1 MKTPTYSVIVPV
13 YNRPGEVEELLLSLT
28 RQRQHNFEVL
38 IVDDGSAQRSDS
50 VVDKFRGKL
59 DIQYFFKQ
67 NSGPGPTRNYGAGH
81 ARGTYLVFFDSDC
94 ILPEHYFE
102 AVEDALAKEKLDAW
116 GGPDRP
122 TSDFTLRQRAMGYT
136 MSSFLTTGGIR
147 GGKRHMGWFQPRSFN
162 MGISRAVFEQ
172 LGGFAF
178 DRLSEDIELSIRLKK
193 AGFKSGLI
201 ADAYVYHKR
210 RTTFSQFYRQVWNF
224 GKGRALVGRR
234 HPGEVKLTHWFPTLF
249 VAAVIAL
256 PFIYLFAPRLGTALA
271 AGLVFYLAV
280 IFIHALMTSKNV
292 VVAFLSII
300 AAIVQLWGYG
310 VGFVKQWMKGPSTSS
325 GTA

>member
-1 MKTPTYSVIVPV
+1 MKTPRYSVIIPV

-28 RQRQHNFEVL
+28 RQRQRDFEVL
-38 IVDDGSAQRSDS
+38 VVDDGSTQRSDT

-102 AVEDALAKEKLDAW
+102 AVEAALTSRKLDAW

-122 TSDFTLRQRAMGYT
+122 TDDFTLRQRAMGYT
-136 MSSFLTTGGIR
+136 MSSILTTGGIR
-147 GGKRHMGWFQPRSFN
+147 GGKRHLGWFQPRSFN
-162 MGISRAVFEQ
+162 MGISRVVFEQ

-178 DRLSEDIELSIRLKK
+178 DRFAEDIELSIRLKK
-193 AGFKSGLI
+193 SGFQSGLI
-201 ADAYVYHKR
+201 PDAYVYHKR
-210 RTTFSQFYRQVWNF
+210 RNTFSQFYHQVRNF
-224 GKGRALVGRR
+224 GKGRALVGQR
-234 HPGEVKLTHWFPTLF
+234 HPGEIKLTHWFPTLF
-249 VAAVIAL
+249 VAGVIAL
-256 PFIYLFAPRLGTALA
+256 PVIYLFAPLLGTALA
-271 AGLVFYLAV
+271 TGLALYLVA
-280 IFIHALMTSKNV
+280 IFLDALITSKNII
-292 VVAFLSII
+292 VALLSII
-300 AAIVQLWGYG
+300 AAVIQLWGYG
-310 VGFVKQWMKGPSTSS
+310 VGFFRQWMKGPSASS